1 MKTKNVLGI
10 LGFAAA
16 TAFAVPAAA
25 QDKDSGFYAGLA
37 LGTSSMTDA
46 CAGLPAGVSCD
57 DKDSA
62 WRIFGGY
69 QLNRNFAVELG
80 YANLGESSA
89 SGFGVTASVEAS
101 AFDVVA
107 VGILPFTNEFSAY
120 GKLGLYVGS
129 LEGRSNVGIS
139 ADESNSGLTF
149 GLGVRYDFTKNIGAR
164 LEWSRYA
171 SVGSDDFGETDI
183 DLVSLGVVFKF

>member
-16 TAFAVPAAA
+16 AAFAVPAAA
-25 QDKDSGFYAGLA
+25 QDSGGYVGLSIGQATQHDS
-37 LGTSSMTDA
+37 
-46 CAGLPAGVSCD
+46 CAGVPAGVSCD

-69 QLNRNFAVELG
+69 QVNKNFAVELG
-80 YANLGESSA
+80 YANLGEASA
-89 SGFGVTASVEAS
+89 SGFGITASVEAS

-120 GKLGLYVGS
+120 GKLGFYRAD

-139 ADESNSGLTF
+139 ADESNTGLTF
-149 GLGVRYDFTKNIGAR
+149 GLGLRYDFTKNIGAR